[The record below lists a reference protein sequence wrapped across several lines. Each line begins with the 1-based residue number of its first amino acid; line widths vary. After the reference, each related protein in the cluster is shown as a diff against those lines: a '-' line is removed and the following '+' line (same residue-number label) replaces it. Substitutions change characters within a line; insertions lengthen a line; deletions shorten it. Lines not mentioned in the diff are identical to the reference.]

1 MIQGN
6 KKDVEKIMK
15 KMGME
20 LSEMDAKEVIIKT
33 SDYQIRIENPEVIIA
48 NILGKKVYQISG
60 EEKLER
66 LEPKEEDVKLVMEKT
81 GKDRETVVNKL
92 KELNNDLARAIIEL
106 TS

>member
-1 MIQGN
+1 MLQGN

-15 KMGME
+15 KIGME
-20 LSEMDAKEVIIKT
+20 LSEMDAREVIIKT
-33 SDYQIRIENPEVIIA
+33 SEYQIRIENPEVIIA

-60 EEKLER
+60 EEKLEN
-66 LEPKEEDVKLVMEKT
+66 LEPKEEDIKLVMEKT

-106 TS
+106 TR

>member
-1 MIQGN
+1 MQPN
-6 KKDVEKIMK
+6 KNDVEKMMK

-20 LSEMDAKEVIIKT
+20 LRELEANEVVIKT
-33 SDYQIRIENPEVIIA
+33 SSYQIIIKNPEIIIA

-60 EEKLER
+60 EEKMEK
-66 LEPKEEDVKLVMEKT
+66 LEPKEEDIALVMEKT

-106 TS
+106 TSE

>member
-1 MIQGN
+1 MIPGN
-6 KKDVEKIMK
+6 KKDMEKIMK

-20 LSEMDAKEVIIKT
+20 LSEIDAKEVIIKT
-33 SDYQIRIENPEVIIA
+33 SNYQIKIEKPEVIIA

-66 LEPKEEDVKLVMEKT
+66 LEPKEEDIALVMEKT